1 MQDVEAGEVEKKKEG
16 QTLGFTYHTKET
28 RFLVIG
34 IVDSLG
40 ASKQ

>member
-1 MQDVEAGEVEKKKEG
+1 MQDVEAGEVEKKEG